1 MHLSPRPPQDDEF
14 YMQAT
19 TGADAAGGGT
29 AEAVVLD
36 GPDAAR
42 FGAQSSY
49 YDPMDDIFGSD
60 PGSPAG
66 AVAGDATTTTS
77 AEEHGTGELTAD
89 LRRLR
94 AQHNKEG
101 YREGIM
107 AGKAGSIQAGFDEGY
122 SIGANIGLKAGQLLG
137 LLEGIAAAL
146 GSVPFSREASTAYEL
161 YATAKTELG
170 STAAHFGEAY
180 WQADGQW
187 KYDVPSAA
195 SLDGGKSDAVM
206 ATPEAVADAHPLI
219 VKWTA
224 VVDEAVRRYNLNL
237 ELPSL
242 RSNDLGQ
249 LEDTA
254 ETRPIKLEQQSR
266 QAMDW

>member
-19 TGADAAGGGT
+19 TGADAAGGGA

-77 AEEHGTGELTAD
+77 AEEHGTGGLTAD
-89 LRRLR
+89 LRRLK

-122 SIGANIGLKAGQLLG
+122 SVGANVGLKAGQLLG

-146 GSVPFSREASTAYEL
+146 GSVPSSEEASTAAEL
-161 YATAKTELG
+161 YITAKTELG
-170 STAAHFGEAY
+170 STVNLFGEAY
-180 WQADGQW
+180 WQVDGQW
-187 KYDVPSAA
+187 KYDVPSQA
-195 SLDGGKSDAVM
+195 SSRDEKSEAVM
-206 ATPEAVADAHPLI
+206 PTPEAVADAHPLI

-224 VVDEAVRRYNLNL
+224 IVDEAVSRHNLNL

-242 RSNDLGQ
+242 QSNDLGSPQ
-249 LEDTA
+249 DTA